1 MVESTVLSGKH
12 PCFDPEARHAHAR
25 IHLPVAPRCNV
36 QCNFCNRLFSCANES
51 RPGVSSSVISP
62 KQALKRLESALRSSI
77 PISVA
82 GIAGP
87 GDAFANVE
95 ETLETLRL
103 IHEHFPEILL
113 CISTNGVNIAPYV
126 DVLEN
131 LGVSHLTVTVNAIDA
146 ETAARLY
153 AWVCVEGETIRGL
166 EAGQVLVDRQK
177 TALHAITTHSFI
189 LKVNTVVVPGVN
201 MDQVPVIAKTVADWG
216 ADLHNCIPMIPVTA
230 TPFAEIK
237 EPLSEEMQ
245 RIQALAGAYIPQMF
259 HCNRCRADACGF
271 LTEKGMQ

>member
-1 MVESTVLSGKH
+1 MTESIVLSGKH
-12 PCFDPEARHAHAR
+12 PCFNPEARHSHAR

-51 RPGVSSSVISP
+51 RPGVSASVISP
-62 KQALKRLESALRSSI
+62 TQALKTLKSALRSGI

-87 GDAFANVE
+87 GDAFANVK
-95 ETLETLRL
+95 ETLDTLRL

-113 CISTNGVNIAPYV
+113 CVSTNGVDIAPYV
-126 DVLEN
+126 DVLED

-153 AWVCVEGETIRGL
+153 TWVRVEGETLKGL
-166 EAGQVLVDRQK
+166 EAGQVIVERQR
-177 TALHAITTHSFI
+177 TALQTIATHSFI

-201 MDQVPVIAKTVADWG
+201 MDQVPIIAKTVADLG

-230 TPFAEIK
+230 TPFAEIE
-237 EPLSEEMQ
+237 EPLSEQMQ

-271 LTEKGMQ
+271 LTEKGML

>member
-1 MVESTVLSGKH
+1 MAESTVLSRKH
-12 PCFDPEARHAHAR
+12 PCFDPEARHSHAR

-51 RPGVSSSVISP
+51 RPGVSASVISP
-62 KQALKRLESALRSSI
+62 KQALKTLESALRSSI

-113 CISTNGVNIAPYV
+113 CVSTNGLNIAPYV
-126 DVLEN
+126 DVLED

-153 AWVCVEGETIRGL
+153 TWVRIDGETLRGL
-166 EAGQVLVDRQK
+166 EAGQVLIERQK
-177 TALHAITTHSFI
+177 VALHAIATHSFI
-189 LKVNTVVVPGVN
+189 LKVNTVVVPGIN
-201 MDQVPVIAKTVADWG
+201 MDQVPVIAKTVADCG
-216 ADLHNCIPMIPVTA
+216 ADLHNCIPLIPVA
-230 TPFAEIK
+230 GTPFADIN

-245 RIQALAGAYIPQMF
+245 RVQALAGAYIPQMF

-271 LTEKGMQ
+271 LTEKECV